1 MEQCVKVKGESGNS
15 GGYRVGEAMGRRRC
29 SDGES
34 RWRDRPAGRSGN
46 GQVAAMIGIQQVRGG
61 ASQISSG

>member
-1 MEQCVKVKGESGNS
+1 VKVKGESGNS

-29 SDGES
+29 SDGDIGES